1 MARAGR
7 TTMARG
13 TTGGETR
20 KHRDLLRHGD
30 SQAFRAAGRIG
41 LGVSVALLVAFVFA
55 VGTSAAQTLPLSPAA
70 HGSHATIA
78 GEPSLTSAPLSPAF
92 TTYLRAHATARTARN
107 HAGLATQSLGLMPSP
122 IDFSFL
128 KSSSLSSRVHSVP
141 GFFDLRALG
150 KLSPMEDQGQYG
162 TCWAFAA
169 MGSLE
174 SSLLPSDPEVFS
186 EDNLVLNA
194 GFDPDPYDGGG
205 NSLMA
210 SADLARW
217 AGPVASSEDAY
228 GDSSTPSGLT
238 AEKHVQDVLYLPS
251 RSGPRDN
258 DAIKQ
263 SLMGY
268 GAVYTTLYADDGM
281 CGSTTSPAYD
291 AATASYCYSGSQ
303 APNHAVD
310 IVGWDDNYSR
320 DNFSTR
326 PQGDGAFIV
335 RNSWG
340 TNWGK
345 AGYFYVSYYDACIGY
360 QGAPACDQDANA
372 VFCDAEPTGNFSGIY
387 QHDPL
392 GWTSSKGYG
401 TDTAWFAN
409 DFTAR
414 DSDQLAAVGLYAAE
428 PNSTYTVYT
437 TTDASTTLTPV
448 ASGSFPA
455 AGYHTVTFDSPQ
467 QLTAGTQFR
476 VAVKLTTP
484 GYHYPIP
491 VETSIAGY
499 SSAATTSGE
508 SFTSADGRTWD
519 NLTDAD
525 ACLKAF
531 TRAAGPSDLTA
542 PTSSVSGADSAWHN
556 APVTLA
562 FASTDPGSGSG
573 SVSGAASGSAVAS
586 TEFDIDGQGWQQG
599 DAVTIQAPANHS
611 NDRVHTV
618 FYRAIDN
625 AGNVEPFHACK
636 VRIDTRGPQ
645 CSAANVSVKRNHT
658 CKLFFAVADSTSPQV
673 TCKVVITGKSGTV
686 EKRWSWGYAK
696 EAPKGSWW
704 STGYKCVLAK
714 GTYSIRVYGN
724 DLAHN
729 TQRAI
734 GKATLSV
741 S

>member
-41 LGVSVALLVAFVFA
+41 LGVSVALLVVFVFA

-70 HGSHATIA
+70 HASRSMITN
-78 GEPSLTSAPLSPAF
+78 EPNPTSAPLNPAF
-92 TTYLRAHATARTARN
+92 TAFLKSRATARTARD
-107 HAGLATQSLGLMPSP
+107 HAGLANRSLGLMPSP

-128 KSSSLSSRVHSVP
+128 TSSSVSSRVHSVP
-141 GFFDLRALG
+141 GFFDLRTLG

-217 AGPVASSEDAY
+217 AGPVSSIEDAY

-251 RSGPRDN
+251 RGGPLDN
-258 DAIKQ
+258 DTIKQ

-268 GAVYTTLYADDGM
+268 GAVYTTLYADTGM

-291 AATASYCYSGSQ
+291 AATASYCYSGSA

-310 IVGWDDNYSR
+310 IVGWDDSYSR

-340 TNWGK
+340 THWGD
-345 AGYFYVSYYDACIGY
+345 AGYFYVSYYDARIGY
-360 QGAPACDQDANA
+360 QGAPACDEDANA

-392 GWTSSKGYG
+392 GWTSSDGYG

-414 DSDQLAAVGLYAAE
+414 DSDQLAAVGFYAAE

-437 TTDASTTLTPV
+437 DPNTDASPTMTV
-448 ASGSFPA
+448 AASGSFPA
-455 AGYHTVTFDSPQ
+455 AGYHTVTLDSPQ
-467 QLTAGTQFR
+467 QLTAGKQFD

-484 GYHYPIP
+484 GYHYPVP

-508 SFTSADGRTWD
+508 SFTSANGRTWD

-531 TRAAGPSDLTA
+531 TSTAGSSDVTA
-542 PTSSVSGADSAWHN
+542 PTTSVSGADSAWHN

-562 FASTDPGSGSG
+562 FASTD
-573 SVSGAASGSAVAS
+573 SGSAVAS
-586 TEFDIDGQGWQQG
+586 TEFDVDGQGWHKG
-599 DAVTIQAPANHS
+599 SAVTIKARANHS
-611 NDRVHTV
+611 TDGVHTV

-625 AGNVEPFHACK
+625 AGNVEPFHTCK
-636 VRIDTRGPQ
+636 ARIDTLGPQ
-645 CSAANVSVKRNHT
+645 CSATDVSVKRDHT
-658 CKLFFAVADSTSPQV
+658 CKLLFAVADSASPQV
-673 TCKVVITGKSGTV
+673 TCTVVITGRSGAV
-686 EKRWSWGYAK
+686 EKRWSRGYAK
-696 EAPKGSWW
+696 DAPKGCWW
-704 STGYKCVLAK
+704 STGYKCTLAK
-714 GTYSIRVYGN
+714 GTYSIRVYGT
-724 DLAHN
+724 DLAGN
-729 TQRAI
+729 TQGVV
-734 GKATLSV
+734 GKASFSV
-741 S
+741 R